1 MTAHAVVWLGSGMST
16 PASAACPIVHVPPH
30 AFDAPRGRYRVRAA
44 QPSDETGLRR
54 MLEEAAP
61 DDVRLR
67 FFMYV
72 RRFPHEFIAPMAR
85 SDDCRNFAFVAFRDT
100 ANAPVVGSAMMA
112 ADADG
117 RAAEFGIFVA
127 RAEAGQRLGTHLLD
141 CLIREAR
148 GHGIAAIHGLILA
161 ENRNMRDLARRLG
174 FIISTSDEPGCV
186 RAELHVEPAAAA
198 AQ

>member
-1 MTAHAVVWLGSGMST
+1 MST
-16 PASAACPIVHVPPH
+16 PVSAACPIVHVPPH
-30 AFDAPRGRYRVRAA
+30 VFDAPRGRYRIRAA
-44 QPSDETGLRR
+44 SASDEAGLRH

-61 DDVRLR
+61 DDIRLR

-72 RRFPHEFIAPMAR
+72 RRFPHEFVEPMTR
-85 SDDCRNFAFVAFRDT
+85 SDECCNFAFVATRDT
-100 ANAPVVGSAMMA
+100 PAAPVVGSAMMVKGA
-112 ADADG
+112 GG

-148 GHGIAAIHGLILA
+148 GHGIATIHGLILS
-161 ENRNMRDLARRLG
+161 ENRNMLDLARRLG
-174 FIISTSDEPGCV
+174 FVISASDEPGCV
-186 RAELHVEPAAAA
+186 RAELHVGPTAAVA